1 MSNEEIIASAEIE
14 EVGTVDG
21 EPTEAV
27 EVQAETPEPELDI
40 FDYTDV
46 ADKVVK
52 LQVDGQE
59 VVVPV
64 KEALAG
70 YQRQADYTRKT
81 QELSE
86 QRKQMEYAQALQEAL
101 QNDPQKTLQLLQQQY
116 GDDFNADEVVA
127 KALATGATDLEAVF
141 KQVAFDKVYS
151 KASEAN
157 KKLAAEQERL
167 NAKRGAAI
175 VSSSSSA
182 KGASAPKS
190 APPKTVQEAF
200 ANAQRQLES

>member
-1 MSNEEIIASAEIE
+1 
-14 EVGTVDG
+14 
-21 EPTEAV
+21 
-27 EVQAETPEPELDI
+27 
-40 FDYTDV
+40 
-46 ADKVVK
+46 
-52 LQVDGQE
+52 
-59 VVVPV
+59 
-64 KEALAG
+64 
-70 YQRQADYTRKT
+70 
-81 QELSE
+81 
-86 QRKQMEYAQALQEAL
+86 MEYAQALQEAL

-116 GDDFNADEVVA
+116 GVQPEAEEEEWLQDPNEKRLKEFEKRLLSFETQKAQDELTRTIDSLQSKYGDDFNADEVVA
-127 KALATGATDLEAVF
+127 KALATGATDLEAIF